1 MNGDNRYTRATLGER
16 IVTGIDCL
24 RACAAGVSPVP
35 HMYLLNLTRL
45 VAVFC
50 LLLVCSVPDVRAAAF
65 DPGTLSFALKIDGR
79 LSSYRTY
86 FSTALPGE
94 RMRLQAASGAGMN
107 ELVVETPAGV
117 ALSRDRRGWW
127 VQAPAK
133 PGIYPVHIR
142 RPSRAEDM
150 LVRLFVLTPANQMR
164 NGVLNGYRIG
174 QYPAPLKKLA
184 IYYAPKG
191 YIEVTADNVDTPIS
205 PHFRLGQFVCKQ
217 AAGYPKY
224 MVLRPRLLLK
234 LEGLLAD
241 ANAAGWRID
250 TFHVMSGYR
259 TPYYN
264 HLIGNV
270 KNSRHMW
277 GGAADIFIDQP
288 PENNRMDDLNHDG
301 RINKADAMV
310 LYRLASTYVQ
320 RHRRKDL
327 IGGVGAYGA
336 TAAHGPF
343 VHVDVR
349 GIGAR
354 WGYETE

>member
-1 MNGDNRYTRATLGER
+1 MKGDKASTGATLGGL
-16 IVTGIDCL
+16 IGAGIDCVL
-24 RACAAGVSPVP
+24 FRRFPGFPL
-35 HMYLLNLTRL
+35 MYSLNVARL
-45 VAVFC
+45 AAVF
-50 LLLVCSVPDVRAAAF
+50 LLWLVCLVPDVRAAAF
-65 DPGTLSFALKIDGR
+65 DTGILSFAMNVDGR
-79 LSSYRTY
+79 ISPYRLY
-86 FSTALPGE
+86 FSTALPGD
-94 RMRLQAASGAGMN
+94 RMRLQVASGARMSELAVEASG
-107 ELVVETPAGV
+107 LVV
-117 ALSRDRRGWW
+117 SRDRRGWW

-133 PGIYPVHIR
+133 PGIYPIHIR

-150 LVRLFVLTPANQMR
+150 LVRLFVLTPATQMR

-191 YIEVTADNVDTPIS
+191 YIEVTADNVDTPVS

-241 ANAAGWRID
+241 VNAAGWRID
-250 TFHVMSGYR
+250 SFHVMSGYR

-264 HLIGNV
+264 HSIGNV

-288 PENNRMDDLNHDG
+288 PENDRMDDLNHDG
-301 RINKADAMV
+301 RIDKADAMV